1 MVQGIVR
8 TVEEDGHFRQK
19 ATSNIGLVF
28 QSSGSAGNNSLKLAQ
43 ILSIFDFNIQLLGW
57 QNKPLANLSSF
68 LTSYQ
73 ASLDAK
79 YHNDFKDISIAEE
92 IERKRSERKGISIL
106 QQ

>member
-1 MVQGIVR
+1 MPDSFLEQA
-8 TVEEDGHFRQK
+8 EQQELFRQK
-19 ATSNIGLVF
+19 QSSNIGLVF
-28 QSSGSAGNNSLKLAQ
+28 QSSGSAGNNPLKLAQ
-43 ILSIFDFNIQLLGW
+43 ILAVFDFNIQLLGW
-57 QNKPLANLSSF
+57 QNKALANLSKF

>member
-1 MVQGIVR
+1 MADSFQEQAEK
-8 TVEEDGHFRQK
+8 EELFRQK
-19 ATSNIGLVF
+19 QSSSIGLIF
-28 QSSGSAGNNSLKLAQ
+28 QSSGSAGNNPVKLAQ
-43 ILSIFDFNIQLLGW
+43 ILTIFDFNIQLLGW
-57 QNKPLANLSSF
+57 QSKPLASLSKF

>member
-1 MVQGIVR
+1 MSDSFLEQA
-8 TVEEDGHFRQK
+8 EQQELFRQRP
-19 ATSNIGLVF
+19 TSDRNMVF
-28 QSSGSAGNNSLKLAQ
+28 QSAGSAGNNPLKLAQ
-43 ILSIFDFNIQLLGW
+43 ILAIFDFNINLLGW
-57 QNKPLANLSSF
+57 QNRPLANLSRF

>member
-1 MVQGIVR
+1 MPDNFLETAEQQEI
-8 TVEEDGHFRQK
+8 FRQK
-19 ATSNIGLVF
+19 QTSNIGLVF
-28 QSSGSAGNNSLKLAQ
+28 QSSGSAGNNPIKLAQ
-43 ILSIFDFNIQLLGW
+43 ILSVFDFNIQLLGW
-57 QNKPLANLSSF
+57 QNKPLANLSKF

-92 IERKRSERKGISIL
+92 VERKRSERKGISVL

>member
-1 MVQGIVR
+1 MVQEIIR
-8 TVEEDGHFRQK
+8 KVEEDGLFKQK
-19 ATSNIGLVF
+19 STTDKGLIF
-28 QSSGSAGNNSLKLAQ
+28 QHIGSAGNNPLKLAQ
-43 ILSIFDFNIQLLGW
+43 ILSVFDFTMNLLGW
-57 QNKPLANLSSF
+57 QDRPLANFSRF
-68 LTSYQ
+68 LTGYQ